1 MDMNA
6 PRTSP
11 ASTPPR
17 LVYTPR
23 PGDPYRR
30 FDAGTEVIYADFTV
44 TPVIN
49 GTIWVCE
56 PGSRGAVAA
65 VTAVAVDAYDLSV
78 VA

>member
-1 MDMNA
+1 MGMRS

-23 PGDPYRR
+23 PGDPYLR
-30 FDAGTEVIYADFTV
+30 FDAGTEVIYADFTP

-49 GTIWVCE
+49 GTAWVCE